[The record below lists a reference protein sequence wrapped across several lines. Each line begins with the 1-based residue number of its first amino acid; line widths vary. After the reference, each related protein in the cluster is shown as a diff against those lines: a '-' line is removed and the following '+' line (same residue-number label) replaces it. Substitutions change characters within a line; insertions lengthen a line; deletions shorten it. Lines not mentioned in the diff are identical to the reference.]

1 MRPFLLI
8 ALPLLAQP
16 CAAQRFDLS
25 VAPCGD
31 GPANAVRALH
41 TDSLASSFLICI
53 PREVKAH
60 YHAAHTEHVVVL
72 EGEGELLLGDSLIA
86 IRPGDIIAIPRG
98 TVHAVRTRSEG
109 PLRVL
114 SVQAPRFDGSDRVPV
129 ER

>member
-1 MRPFLLI
+1 MRLLLLT

-31 GPANAVRALH
+31 GPANAVQALH
-41 TDSLASSFLICI
+41 SDSLASSFLICI

-86 IRPGDIIAIPRG
+86 IRPGDIVAIPRG
-98 TVHAVRTRSEG
+98 TAHAVRTRSEG